1 MTLCNKPFN
10 DSAEIQR
17 YVIEFKGS
25 EISRFKCLE
34 YLQKLA
40 SNVFL
45 QKYVIQD
52 KVYTDSVLNSCKP
65 QIENEFDVA
74 CFTSQEPALLI
85 AVSEQSREAAE
96 NKINLVN
103 NFIKEK
109 VQTRENSKKQME
121 QNQDVEVEIYFDK
134 FEKNPANYNEI
145 EKKFRAND

>member
-65 QIENEFDVA
+65 
-74 CFTSQEPALLI
+74 
-85 AVSEQSREAAE
+85 
-96 NKINLVN
+96 
-103 NFIKEK
+103 
-109 VQTRENSKKQME
+109 
-121 QNQDVEVEIYFDK
+121 
-134 FEKNPANYNEI
+134 
-145 EKKFRAND
+145 